1 MTSNDPSLV
10 FRKIYTLTL
19 QQQLLKVQKF
29 EKDLI
34 ICPVSTTLFFQF
46 QVFISVFD
54 LRMFREGK
62 FASTPILFFN
72 FRHKI
77 IFEKL
82 DLNQKL
88 KFWLDM
94 QIDSRSSNDGQ
105 TGRFLIVRDV
115 FGSDFVSVARVSNL

>member
-10 FRKIYTLTL
+10 SRKIYNLTL

-34 ICPVSTTLFFQF
+34 ICPVSTTLFFSFKPLFQF
-46 QVFISVFD
+46 LISECFSKGN
-54 LRMFREGK
+54 LLSF
-62 FASTPILFFN
+62 FFN

-82 DLNQKL
+82 PLNQKL

-94 QIDSRSSNDGQ
+94 QKVSRSSNDGQ
-105 TGRFLIVRDV
+105 TGRFLIVCDV

>member
-10 FRKIYTLTL
+10 FRKIYNLTL

-46 QVFISVFD
+46 QVFISVFN

-62 FASTPILFFN
+62 FASTPILFLTFDT
-72 FRHKI
+72 I